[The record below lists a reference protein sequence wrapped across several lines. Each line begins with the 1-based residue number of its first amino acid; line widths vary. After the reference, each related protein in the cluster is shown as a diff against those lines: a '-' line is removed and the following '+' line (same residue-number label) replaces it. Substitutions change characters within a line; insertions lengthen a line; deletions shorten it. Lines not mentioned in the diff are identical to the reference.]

1 MKSMADNHEKQI
13 HTLNQQLKAK
23 DGSLNDAWNMASE
36 REMEIAK
43 VSAQLQEATDALRE
57 YRAKTQGLAEQA

>member
-43 VSAQLQEATDALRE
+43 VSAQL
-57 YRAKTQGLAEQA
+57 